1 MSTNTRP
8 ELSKKNKHWIERH
21 RYYEL
26 KHFCLQYPIWVKAL
40 ASLSLFSNQTDFT
53 EIFIRSGGTGDPTH
67 KAAESREYFIDRINM
82 VEKAAREVDP
92 VLCDFLVVAV
102 TENRSYNYMHTVLD
116 IPCCKEV
123 YYKAYRE
130 FFWNLNR
137 LRQ

>member
-1 MSTNTRP
+1 MSTDTRP
-8 ELSKKNKHWIERH
+8 ELSKNNQFWIEKH

-40 ASLSLFSNQTDFT
+40 ASLTTFSNKPDFA
-53 EIFIRSGGTGDPTH
+53 EIFVRSGGTGDPTH
-67 KAAESREYFIDRINM
+67 KAAEAREFYYDRIEM
-82 VEKAAREVDP
+82 VEKAAKEVDP
-92 VLCDFLVVAV
+92 VLSHFLVVAV
-102 TENRSYNYMHTVLD
+102 TENRSYTYMRTVLD

-130 FFWNLNR
+130 FFWRLNK